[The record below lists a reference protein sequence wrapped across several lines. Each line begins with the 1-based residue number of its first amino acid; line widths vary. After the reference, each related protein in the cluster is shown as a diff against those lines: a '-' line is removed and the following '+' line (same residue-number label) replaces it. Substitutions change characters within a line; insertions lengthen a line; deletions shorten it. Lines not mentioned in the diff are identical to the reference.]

1 MTFFLAFEAAAL
13 EARPVGAKLSV
24 LCFDEDA
31 VAFFAGAFFAVV
43 PVLLRIEEGKVNVN
57 VQSNTN
63 RKRYNRIE
71 RTLGWLHG

>member
-1 MTFFLAFEAAAL
+1 MKGLTISVTFFLAFEAAAL

-43 PVLLRIEEGKVNVN
+43 PVLLRIVGEKLMLMF
-57 VQSNTN
+57 
-63 RKRYNRIE
+63 NRIPTGKGTIE
-71 RTLGWLHG
+71 